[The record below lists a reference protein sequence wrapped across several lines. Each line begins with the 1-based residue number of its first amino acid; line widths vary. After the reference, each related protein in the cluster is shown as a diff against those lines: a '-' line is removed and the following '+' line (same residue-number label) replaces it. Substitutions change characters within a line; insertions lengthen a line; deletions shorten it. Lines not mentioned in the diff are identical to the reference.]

1 MNAESS
7 LKPRRGALIFATG
20 PKTIRVCSGIGDNI
34 WLLQKLVNSGERF
47 NFKLAG
53 EAPRRG
59 KALFELLPSVSFS
72 AEYAP
77 HTSIACAALLNAQK
91 NCETWAEITRR
102 YPPDFHLSANGHLEF
117 GRRIEEFLPDLKTS
131 FAIDWMTSPAAK
143 AEAALLTPVGT
154 KWIGLFGSSYASQ
167 RVWSFWGAEEWSRLA
182 SALSLRFG
190 NVIGFVV
197 IGAAFDSDLA
207 GRLVENLSRHGRRL
221 SIVIARPLEV
231 VVEVLKRL
239 SYFFS
244 FPSGLGILAPTVHCP
259 TLMFYP
265 PILEKMMNAWADP
278 IAIETGAYKG
288 MLFCELP
295 KVLEWVMEG
304 YKLNQKL

>member
-1 MNAESS
+1 VA
-7 LKPRRGALIFATG
+7 LKPRRGALLFAKG
-20 PKTIRVCSGIGDNI
+20 PKIIRVCSGIGDNI
-34 WLLQKLVNSGERF
+34 WLLQKLANTGERF

-59 KALFELLPSVSFS
+59 KALFELLPSVVFS

-91 NCETWAEITRR
+91 NYETWMEITRR

-117 GRRIEEFLPDLKTS
+117 GNRIEKFLPDLKTS
-131 FAIDWMTSPAAK
+131 FRIDWMTSLSAK
-143 AEAALLTPVGT
+143 AEAAALTPVGT
-154 KWIGLFGSSYASQ
+154 KWVGLFGSSYASQ
-167 RVWSFWGAEEWSRLA
+167 RIWSFWGAEEWGRLA
-182 SALSLRFG
+182 SMLSLRFG
-190 NVIGFVV
+190 DSVGFVV
-197 IGAAFDSDLA
+197 IGASFDSDLS

-221 SIVIARPLEV
+221 SIVIARPLDV

-244 FPSGLGILAPTVHCP
+244 FPSGLGIIAPTVGCP

-265 PILEKMMNAWADP
+265 TVLERMMDAWADP
-278 IAIETGAYKG
+278 AAIENGSYKG
-288 MLFCELP
+288 MLFCEPAKALD
-295 KVLEWVMEG
+295 WAMNG
-304 YKLNQKL
+304 YKLGAKL